1 MCIPAH
7 HRFLQVIDAKGY
19 RANVGIILSNDDGK
33 VFWARRCGQDAWQ
46 FPQGGIQENE
56 TPLDAMYRELK
67 EETGLQS
74 SHVRLVGQTDGWLR
88 YRIPK
93 HLLRHR
99 SQPLCI
105 GQKQIWFRLLLTGCE
120 DDFNL
125 AASDSPE
132 FDTWRWVDYW
142 TPLKEIVFFKRKV
155 YRQALHQLERCG
167 ETG

>member
-1 MCIPAH
+1 
-7 HRFLQVIDAKGY
+7 VIDAKGY
-19 RANVGIILSNDDGK
+19 RANVGIVLSNNDGK

-56 TPLDAMYRELK
+56 TPLDAMYRELT

-74 SHVRLVGQTDGWLR
+74 SHVRLVGRTDGWLR

-105 GQKQIWFRLLLTGCE
+105 GQKQIWFRLLLIGCE

-125 AASDSPE
+125 SASDNPE

-155 YRQALHQLERCG
+155 YRQALRQLEHFG